1 MSIENSLVCL
11 ALLKVNWD
19 EKGADYI
26 ENFVPF
32 IGEALRQAQND
43 AVSIHELQK
52 ITESEFG
59 LLIPQGALSTILKRA
74 ARKNYVSLSN
84 GIYLRN
90 LKSIPNDFAQEKKR
104 ASRILKTITA
114 KFISYCQTQHNV
126 PLTDSDAETIFLGFI
141 QKTNVPILETAIHGA
156 PLKIIPN
163 KSQKNDFLIASFL
176 LYLNDKDEEGFKLV
190 ETITKGQMI
199 ATLLFLPDIGKVQQK
214 FEDLTIY
221 LDTRIILRALGLEGE
236 EYETQCLEFLKIMG
250 HMNVSIACFSQ
261 THDEIRGIL
270 DSVAHNLQDKS
281 RKSYKSF
288 SVMSYAIS
296 RGWRSSDIEL
306 IIASLENTLKRLRIF
321 IKEKPNHS
329 TSLGVNEEKLTR
341 ILNEHLPRQSTE
353 AQHHDIDCLTSIHRL
368 RNGQPRYNIESC
380 NHIFVTSNNDL
391 ARASTV
397 FFIEEYAKHT
407 VPLCINDHTLATLA
421 WVKNPQYVENLSTQ
435 MLISDSHAAMR
446 PNKELWDKYLHEIE
460 RLHSKGDIS
469 DDDFNILRFSMAA
482 RNALLESTLAT
493 PDAFTEGTVPM
504 ILERAHQNLTD
515 KIQSRLDKEVATKEQ
530 AVSNYHTLAISQTSH
545 INNIAK
551 RIGKAIRWGSII
563 ILCLLAVF
571 GLIMTLPEL
580 LIGIDINTFSANNY
594 GKVFMRTIIIIS
606 SLITLYHL
614 LFGRTVLELA
624 TQFENWATKKAN
636 ELLSEAFLP
645 DSHPDKQKRN

>member
-32 IGEALRQAQND
+32 IGEALRLSKDD
-43 AVSIHELQK
+43 AVSIPELQK
-52 ITESEFG
+52 ITETEFG
-59 LLIPQGALSTILKRA
+59 LLIPQGALRTILNRA
-74 ARKNYVSLSN
+74 ARKNYVSHIN
-84 GIYLRN
+84 GIYVRN
-90 LKSIPNDFAQEKKR
+90 LTSIPNDFAREKQR
-104 ASRILKTITA
+104 ATRILKTITT
-114 KFISYCQTQHNV
+114 KFISYCKSQHNV
-126 PLTDSDAETIFLGFI
+126 SLTDPEAETIFLEFI

-156 PLKIIPN
+156 PLKITPN

-176 LYLNDKDEEGFKLV
+176 LFLNDKDEDGFKLV

-236 EYETQCLEFLKIMG
+236 EYTTQSHEFLKIMR
-250 HMNVSIACFSQ
+250 HMNVNIACFSQ

-270 DSVAHNLQDKS
+270 DSVAHSLQDKS

-288 SVMSYAIS
+288 SVLSYAIS
-296 RGWRSSDIEL
+296 QGWRSSDIES
-306 IIASLENTLKRLRIF
+306 IISTLEITLKRLRIY
-321 IKEKPNHS
+321 IKEKPQHS
-329 TSLGVNEEKLTR
+329 SSLGLNEEKLTQ
-341 ILNEHLPRQSTE
+341 ILNVNLPRQSTE

-368 RNGQPRYNIESC
+368 RNAQPRYNIENC

-391 ARASTV
+391 ARASTI
-397 FFIEEYAKHT
+397 FFIEEYAKNT

-421 WVKNPQYVENLSTQ
+421 WVKNPQYVQNLSTQ

-446 PNKELWDKYLHEIE
+446 PNRELWNKYLHEIE

-493 PDAFTEGTVPM
+493 PDAFTEGTVPI
-504 ILERAHQNLTD
+504 ILERAHQNITD
-515 KIQSRLDKEVATKEQ
+515 KMQGKLDKAVATTEK
-530 AVSNYHTLAISQTSH
+530 AVLDFHTLAMSQTSQLS
-545 INNIAK
+545 NLAEG
-551 RIGKAIRWGSII
+551 IGKTIRWGSIY
-563 ILCLLAVF
+563 ILFSLAVI
-571 GLIMTLPEL
+571 GLLLTLPEIV
-580 LIGIDINTFSANNY
+580 IGIDINKFSTNKYNLIMEA
-594 GKVFMRTIIIIS
+594 IILAFSI
-606 SLITLYHL
+606 LVLFHL
-614 LFGRTVLELA
+614 LFGKTVWEISINLEIWTTKMANKILA
-624 TQFENWATKKAN
+624 QV
-636 ELLSEAFLP
+636 FLP
-645 DSHPDKQKRN
+645 ENHPYKQKQK